1 MINLLPYKEK
11 RSIERVRLL
20 RMVRTVFLGCTIL
33 IAMAGVLLVPTL
45 LTINSRFRIAT
56 DQIASLERDGTLVSS
71 VDLATLQK
79 RARSVGTKLA
89 TPPTSGPVEYIS
101 IVRGAVVAGIGI
113 NRFATTEGGAL
124 AVYGTASTRSVLQ
137 SFIKVL
143 ESDTRVSA
151 VDSSVSNF
159 VKATNSPFSIT
170 ITFK

>member
-11 RSIERVRLL
+11 RSIEHVRLL
-20 RMVRTVFLGCTIL
+20 RIVRTVFLGFIIL
-33 IAMAGVLLVPTL
+33 IGMAGVLLVPTL

-79 RARSVGTKLA
+79 RARSVGAKLA
-89 TPPTSGPVEYIS
+89 TPPASGPIEYVSVI
-101 IVRGAVVAGIGI
+101 RDTVVPGVTI

-143 ESDTRVSA
+143 ESNTRVLA
-151 VDSSVSNF
+151 VDSSVANF